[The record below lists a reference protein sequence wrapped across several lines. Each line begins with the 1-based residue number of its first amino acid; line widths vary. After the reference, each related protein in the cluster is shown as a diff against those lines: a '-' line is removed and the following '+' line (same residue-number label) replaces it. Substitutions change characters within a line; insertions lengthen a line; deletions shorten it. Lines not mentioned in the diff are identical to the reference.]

1 MTKAVTGTDRRGF
14 LIGVIAG
21 GAALT
26 PAFGWAQQLDPA
38 TGLPVQG
45 RAQAGQA
52 PDVGLYQIDPNADSR
67 RNISAFTQRH
77 WSAFFPTLGKGVILA
92 DISSKALHYWSADGS
107 HRVFPCSIP
116 VSEELTRRGKTEV
129 VRKAENPRWTPTPDM
144 RRRDPALPVSVAGG
158 DVMNPL
164 GPRAL
169 YLAWPAYL
177 VHGTHDTRKI
187 GRRSSSGCYGLYNEH
202 ILALYDMV
210 EVGTQVAI
218 F

>member
-1 MTKAVTGTDRRGF
+1 MRDSAGTDRRRF
-14 LIGVIAG
+14 LMGMIAG
-21 GAALT
+21 GASLVPGLAL
-26 PAFGWAQQLDPA
+26 AQQLDPA

-52 PDVGLYQIDPNADSR
+52 PDIGLYQVDPNADTR

-77 WSAFFPTLGKGVILA
+77 WSEFFPSLGKGVILA
-92 DISSKALHYWSADGS
+92 DISSKTLNYWTADGT

-144 RRRDPALPVSVAGG
+144 RRRDPTLPVSVAGG
-158 DVMNPL
+158 DPMNPL

-169 YLAWPAYL
+169 YLSWPAYL
-177 VHGTHDTRKI
+177 IHGTHDTRKI

-202 ILALYDMV
+202 ILSLYDTA